1 MKGENG
7 IIKEVVIID
16 AIYNFILKDN
26 TSNQLMLFKTT
37 MNKNIDNKQKE
48 DNTNKIMKIESKII
62 DKKFFEKN
70 INFIDG
76 IIFTYNS
83 QEQNNYENTIKFILE
98 IEEKNQKVNF
108 YLK

>member
-1 MKGENG
+1 MKDENG

-76 IIFTYNS
+76 IIIF
-83 QEQNNYENTIKFILE
+83 L
-98 IEEKNQKVNF
+98 
-108 YLK
+108 